1 MISKKFTSAEE
12 VVYFL
17 EKEYDFIVSPIVEDY
32 VSEVGDMIDIE
43 ELNGWI
49 EHEHREVSLEYE
61 KWIDETYVKG
71 TGYGY

>member
-32 VSEVGDMIDIE
+32 VSEVGDMINVD

-49 EHEHREVSLEYE
+49 EHECLEMNADYE
-61 KWIDETYVKG
+61 KWIDETYIKG
-71 TGYGY
+71 IGHEY